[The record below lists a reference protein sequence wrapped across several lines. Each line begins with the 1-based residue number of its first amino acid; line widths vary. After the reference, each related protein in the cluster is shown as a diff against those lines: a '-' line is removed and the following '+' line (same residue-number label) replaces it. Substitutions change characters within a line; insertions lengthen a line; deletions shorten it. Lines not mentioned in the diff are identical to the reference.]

1 MNIFS
6 MAKQK
11 KIEADSCEM
20 IKNNLS
26 NELDFFNSIVQ
37 SIYSALLVVDL
48 QGKVIYANN
57 KFGELWEI
65 PQKII
70 DQGDDKKL
78 LKFVT
83 KKLANPK
90 EFIDKVNYLYKHNR
104 LESSDEIL
112 FKKGQIIERISL
124 PHFDKNNKV
133 IGRVWNFRD
142 VTEQKKAQAA
152 LVLSEQKYRRL
163 FEAAKDGILI
173 LDAETGEI
181 REVNPYLIE
190 MLGYSRKE
198 FLQKKLWQIGF
209 FRDIVASKESFEEL
223 KSKGYVHYE
232 DLPLRTKAGK
242 AIHVEFVSNVY
253 GIDHTNVVQCN
264 IRDITARYRAETAL
278 ASNELRFRAI
288 YENSPVPIFMVGLD
302 GKFLSVNSA
311 SEKMLG
317 YSQKELQK
325 LAFADI
331 THPDEVKRDV
341 GKIKE
346 LISGKI
352 STYNVEKRYIR
363 KDEQIVYVSIYVTL
377 IRDASKKPLYFL
389 TIAEDI
395 TNHHEYLAK
404 IRQSEIKY
412 STLVEN
418 SNDAVLVIQDGLY
431 VFANKSSETIT
442 GYKAKDVLGKPL
454 MDFVAPK
461 HKKIVSDMYTRRM
474 KGEQVASRYEFDVVK
489 KDGSLLTIE
498 VSSSV
503 VEYGG
508 RPAVMAI
515 IRDMTKAKE
524 IDRIKSEFIAVA
536 SHQLRTPLTGIKWYS
551 QLLLA
556 DKAAP
561 LTETQ
566 KDYMTGIFDSNER
579 MIKLVNDLLDVSH
592 IETGHKFSVV
602 KKNIDIITVIKRV
615 VGSNTICNGICGIK
629 IELDKKMP
637 SRLAVPIDE
646 KKIEQVFINLL
657 NNAVKYSGKGK
668 KIIIS
673 ASRIGGEAYF
683 SVKDFGLGIPKRQQH
698 RIFEKFFRADNIAT
712 TSQEGTGLGLYIAK
726 SIVEAHGGKIN
737 LESKENKGT
746 TFYFTLP
753 LK

>member
-1 MNIFS
+1 MAVSHQEIERSGLIFINCMNIFS

-579 MIKLVNDLLDVSH
+579 MIKLVNDLLDVS
-592 IETGHKFSVV
+592 S
-602 KKNIDIITVIKRV
+602 
-615 VGSNTICNGICGIK
+615 
-629 IELDKKMP
+629 
-637 SRLAVPIDE
+637 
-646 KKIEQVFINLL
+646 
-657 NNAVKYSGKGK
+657 
-668 KIIIS
+668 
-673 ASRIGGEAYF
+673 
-683 SVKDFGLGIPKRQQH
+683 
-698 RIFEKFFRADNIAT
+698 
-712 TSQEGTGLGLYIAK
+712 
-726 SIVEAHGGKIN
+726 
-737 LESKENKGT
+737 
-746 TFYFTLP
+746 
-753 LK
+753 